1 MAEFTARVEQYPL
14 LGALGRAVSKADE
27 FARKP
32 FGYENPPAAII
43 SDLLQIPALT
53 RTVENINYGSPLT
66 HGTSPISKYLPR
78 LNKDTAGAIEGAIN
92 LVPAV
97 GPLARATKD
106 GVRAAA
112 PYAAKQALDVTERF
126 GVSPVMNVVKPVG
139 NLNLRPSVLASHLKG
154 PERQKVGDFIKQI
167 NGMKGLTKEGKEGAL
182 ASLKRMDQ
190 NAVVT
195 KDYVE
200 NALEPS
206 KYNIVD
212 LKGAADDASAH
223 LHDLA
228 VDNVTSRDFDY
239 DGFMNYLDIYPESPQ
254 RMKEFLDVVDGAT
267 HGGTDLALERKLKQS
282 LNKLYPEDRTMLRE
296 LGIISDNGI
305 NLNAFRNAQDEFINR
320 LVDEELEF
328 LRTHHDDLYPA
339 GDYAHR
345 DYQRLNRGDDTDYVE
360 FGVAHPDAPV
370 GYRHYASSEEP
381 LVAHVRGSGDPRQAM
396 LPDDTS
402 IDLDPNSF
410 LIEELQSDA
419 AKRAGTAGI
428 LHQPHATAFKAA
440 IQKALE
446 LGHDTVYMPTART
459 IASVRG
465 KPPESYAPIYDQE
478 VVRHGIEPLS
488 RIEGVTVEPVMFDDV
503 NMATMEPVPT
513 TAYHKIKISPEARKE
528 ILEGQ
533 GQSLPGFAGGGSV
546 DAQAF
551 DPGASLMYAMSRYG
565 AR

>member
-1 MAEFTARVEQYPL
+1 MAEISARPEQYPL
-14 LGALGRAVSKADE
+14 LGALGRAVAKADE

-53 RTVENINYGSPLT
+53 RTAENINYGSPLT
-66 HGTSPISKYLPR
+66 HGTSSVSKYLPR
-78 LNKDTAGAIEGAIN
+78 LNKDTVGAIEGAVNFI
-92 LVPAV
+92 PAV
-97 GPLARATKD
+97 GPLARATKA

-126 GVSPVMNVVKPVG
+126 GVSPMMNVVKPVG
-139 NLNLRPSVLASHLKG
+139 NLNLRPSVLASQLKG
-154 PERQKVGDFIKQI
+154 PEKQKVGDFIKQI

-182 ASLKRMDQ
+182 ASLKKMDQ

-200 NALEPS
+200 NAFEPS

-212 LKGAADDASAH
+212 LKGAADDAMVH
-223 LHDLA
+223 LENEAEHMTENDPELWEKFAEYIGVADDPHAAVALDLL
-228 VDNVTSRDFDY
+228 VGESDLTKQFVKETLEKVS
-239 DGFMNYLDIYPESPQ
+239 PET
-254 RMKEFLDVVDGAT
+254 RAILKESGIIMPNGMVNA
-267 HGGTDLALERKLKQS
+267 
-282 LNKLYPEDRTMLRE
+282 NE
-296 LGIISDNGI
+296 LGTWY
-305 NLNAFRNAQDEFINR
+305 DEFHFDLFDTNF
-320 LVDEELEF
+320 EY
-328 LRTHHDDLYPA
+328 LRTNADDLITP

-345 DYQRLNRGDDTDYVE
+345 DYQRLLADTYDPDTVGAYVE
-360 FGVAHPDAPV
+360 KGVAHPDAPAS
-370 GYRHYASSEEP
+370 YRHYPESDEP
-381 LVAHVRGSGDPRQAM
+381 LTSHFRGTGGGARM
-396 LPDDTS
+396 RMPDDGD
-402 IDLDPNSF
+402 IRMDPNSF

-419 AKRAGTAGI
+419 NKIAPAAGI

-440 IQKALE
+440 VQHALE
-446 LGHDTVYMPTART
+446 QGHDTVYMPTART
-459 IASVRG
+459 IAHIRPSYTQ
-465 KPPESYAPIYDQE
+465 ESFAPIYDQE

-488 RIEGVTVEPVMFDDV
+488 RMEGVSVEPVTYE
-503 NMATMEPVPT
+503 AAEGPA

-546 DAQAF
+546 DAPTF
-551 DPGASLMYAMSRYG
+551 NPGDALLYAMSRYG

>member
-32 FGYENPPAAII
+32 FGYENPPAAMI

-66 HGTSPISKYLPR
+66 YGTGTARQLT
-78 LNKDTAGAIEGAIN
+78 KDTKGAIEGALN
-92 LVPAV
+92 LAPAA
-97 GPLARATKD
+97 GPLIRATKNMPI
-106 GVRAAA
+106 G
-112 PYAAKQALDVTERF
+112 
-126 GVSPVMNVVKPVG
+126 MVVKPVG

-212 LKGAADDASAH
+212 LKGAASSDAEH
-223 LHDLA
+223 LHFEAVNEILNEKSFWQAIAEQMGLSPDTDAWRQIKKAYERSSAGQSATTRGLSPEVRDVFEDMGMLSGNRIDGEWLELFIDEPLFELA
-228 VDNVTSRDFDY
+228 AARAEQMAGTATDDY
-239 DGFMNYLDIYPESPQ
+239 VYRSYQ
-254 RMKEFLDVVDGAT
+254 R
-267 HGGTDLALERKLKQS
+267 
-282 LNKLYPEDRTMLRE
+282 LYPEE
-296 LGIISDNGI
+296 
-305 NLNAFRNAQDEFINR
+305 
-320 LVDEELEF
+320 
-328 LRTHHDDLYPA
+328 
-339 GDYAHR
+339 DYLPEQIKGQ
-345 DYQRLNRGDDTDYVE
+345 YME
-360 FGVAHPDAPV
+360 FGVAHPDAP
-370 GYRHYASSEEP
+370 GYYRHYDLSEEP
-381 LVAHVRGSGDPRQAM
+381 LTAHIRGTSNAEFAN
-396 LPDDTS
+396 LPKDAIVEYDTT
-402 IDLDPNSF
+402 IGLDPNSF

-419 AKRAGTAGI
+419 AKKAGAAGV

-446 LGHDTVYMPTART
+446 QGHDTVYMPTART
-459 IASVRG
+459 IASIRD
-465 KPPESYAPIYDQE
+465 KATESFAPIYDQE
-478 VVRHGIEPLS
+478 VVRHGIEPLQ
-488 RIEGVTVEPVMFDDV
+488 RIPGVSVEPVTYEAV
-503 NMATMEPVPT
+503 EGPA

>member
-1 MAEFTARVEQYPL
+1 MAEFTARAEQYPL
-14 LGALGRAVSKADE
+14 LGALGRLVAKGDE

-43 SDLLQIPALT
+43 SDLLQIPAMT

-97 GPLARATKD
+97 GPLARATKA

-112 PYAAKQALDVTERF
+112 PYAAKQALDITERF

-139 NLNLRPSVLASHLKG
+139 NLNLRPSVLASQLKG
-154 PERQKVGDFIKQI
+154 PEKQKVGDFIKQI

-182 ASLKRMDQ
+182 ASLKKMDQ

-200 NALEPS
+200 NAFEPS

-212 LKGAADDASAH
+212 LKNASESASAH
-223 LHDLA
+223 LDYEARRMTEDDPDFYEKFAEFMDLKHNPA
-228 VDNVTSRDFDY
+228 A
-239 DGFMNYLDIYPESPQ
+239 P
-254 RMKEFLDVVDGAT
+254 
-267 HGGTDLALERKLKQS
+267 
-282 LNKLYPEDRTMLRE
+282 
-296 LGIISDNGI
+296 
-305 NLNAFRNAQDEFINR
+305 
-320 LVDEELEF
+320 EELEALLF
-328 LRTHHDDLYPA
+328 HAYERDVLEEIIKDMTPDTRQLLYQRGILNRPTADARLERTVLENYHDEFSNDLMQMNLEHLRTFSDDVD
-339 GDYAHR
+339 GYAYR
-345 DYQRLNRGDDTDYVE
+345 DYQRLYPESEYRPEEIKGQYME
-360 FGVAHPDAPV
+360 FGVAHPDAP
-370 GYRHYASSEEP
+370 GSYRHYELADEP
-381 LVAHVRGSGDPRQAM
+381 LASHVRGTSNAEFAI
-396 LPDDTS
+396 LPDDT
-402 IDLDPNSF
+402 DLTLDPNSF

-419 AKRAGTAGI
+419 AKKAGTAGV

-446 LGHDTVYMPTART
+446 LGNDTVYMPTART
-459 IASVRG
+459 IASIRG
-465 KPPESYAPIYDQE
+465 KPDESFAPIYDQE

-488 RIEGVTVEPVMFDDV
+488 RIEGVSIEPVMFDDV
-503 NMATMEPVPT
+503 EGPA
-513 TAYHKIKISPEARKE
+513 TAYHKIRISPEARKE

-533 GQSLPGFAGGGSV
+533 GQSLPGFAGGGGVDFGQLLV
-546 DAQAF
+546 DA
-551 DPGASLMYAMSRYG
+551 YNKHG